1 MTSYRIYVDGKL
13 RLVCGSQFVLMNN
26 VINFIE
32 KYGKDRV
39 EVREVESND
48 LDKIELQQLREVIGN
63 IRQ

>member
-1 MTSYRIYVDGKL
+1 MKSYRIYVDGKL

>member
-1 MTSYRIYVDGKL
+1 MKSYRIYVDGKL

-39 EVREVESND
+39 EVMERESND

>member
-13 RLVCGSQFVLMNN
+13 RLVCGSQFALMNN

-39 EVREVESND
+39 EVMERESND

>member
-13 RLVCGSQFVLMNN
+13 ILVCGSQFVLMNN

-32 KYGKDRV
+32 KYGKDKV